1 MTRVVVPRN
10 CEHCTRGIGWELFW
24 KQMRRVHKY
33 IQKEREEHMNLSYY
47 DYETYCVHCRKKIKP
62 MTACVTE
69 KSQSLLEGEK
79 TLYYHQKCYEISR
92 GEACTK

>member
-1 MTRVVVPRN
+1 MNRIVPRN
-10 CEHCTRGIGWELFW
+10 REHHTRKNGVECFW
-24 KQMRRVHKY
+24 RDMKTML
-33 IQKEREEHMNLSYY
+33 KEREERMNLSYY
-47 DYETYCVHCRKKIKP
+47 DFETYCVHCGKKIKS

-79 TLYYHQKCYEISR
+79 TIYYHQKCFEAIR